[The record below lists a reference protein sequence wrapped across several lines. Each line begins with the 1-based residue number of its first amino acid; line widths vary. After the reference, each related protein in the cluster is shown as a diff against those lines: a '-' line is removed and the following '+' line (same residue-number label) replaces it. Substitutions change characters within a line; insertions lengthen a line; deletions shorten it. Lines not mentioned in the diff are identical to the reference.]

1 MKKHLLFLAVIVA
14 ALCLLLPATA
24 IATEGESVYEAQI
37 GAEKYESLS
46 DAFAQGGEITLLKD
60 VTITTTLNVTSE
72 VVLNLNG
79 KTLTGAPEEAKVYS
93 VIKNTGKLTINDN
106 VGNGKILC
114 DHKLT
119 GSTGYAV
126 NTILNSGTLIING
139 GTIENKS
146 TASNQIG
153 YAIDNNST
161 SYNTALLINGGT
173 ITASGSNYYDGIRQF
188 CNNLTAENSVTVTGG
203 SVSSIWLQNPSDG
216 NTDKNTKDVKGSVT
230 ITGGTVNNLYL
241 EPSTLFQASVTG
253 GYVGKVSYF
262 QQSEGRD
269 LTDFITG
276 GTFGFDPTATDFLAD
291 GCIINN
297 STANTWVV
305 YAEAAAKVGDVL
317 YGSLADAIAAAT
329 DGQEVKL
336 LKDISG
342 SGIIIDKSILVD
354 FCGYT
359 YTLTEPPVGSS
370 GTETLGF
377 QIKTGND
384 ITLQN
389 GRLTVNKNYA
399 TNYAILIQNYANLT
413 LTDMNLDGTNLDRH
427 TIKDYDY
434 SYVLSN
440 NSGIVRLDGSTHI
453 TANDDGNAYA
463 FDVCKYSSYDA
474 PTVTVDTTGR
484 IIGKIEVTS
493 GLEGNLT
500 IENGTFSVNPSAYLA
515 VNKIATLQNGLFY
528 VVDKP
533 EDAPDVSVDI
543 KAEDTVKGDIQI
555 DTNAG
560 IATEDIENVQQAVA
574 DAVNKEDTKQDLQ
587 SAANNLQHDSSVVGS
602 ADEAHNALQEQDSAN
617 YNPETEVEVQ
627 VKPYLDV
634 TVKEYNTSNNTVKLD
649 IKALYDVVAV
659 QKGTGNEVTA
669 SATLK
674 EAQPMTNVT
683 TAITITIPLPTGFAN
698 DGDTVY
704 IYHTKSDGTLYIHE
718 ATVSVAGGA
727 TTATFVNDQG
737 FSSFEVKTTKT
748 ELFDFYG
755 ANVDLGNTFNMN
767 FYFQQSHIA
776 DKTGYYAQFVRK
788 YANGSTETTKVY
800 DDAWVA
806 NNSYW
811 QITYAGINAKEMCDE
826 VTVQIFDANGNAVST
841 VWTDSIQTYASRALN
856 KPEATARDVKIIIG
870 MLDFG
875 ALAQE
880 YTGYNTLNPANAIVT
895 TAHRNKAEQTV

>member
-46 DAFAQGGEITLLKD
+46 DAFSQGGEITLLKD
-60 VTITTTLNVTSE
+60 VTITTTLNVTNE

-93 VIKNTGKLTINDN
+93 VIKNTGKLIINDN
-106 VGNGKILC
+106 VGSGKILC

-153 YAIDNNST
+153 YAVDNNST
-161 SYNTALLINGGT
+161 SYNTALVINGGN
-173 ITASGSNYYDGIRQF
+173 ITASGSNYYDGIRLF
-188 CNNLTAENSVTVTGG
+188 CNNLTAENSVTVNGG
-203 SVSSIWLQNPSDG
+203 NVSSIWLQNPSDG
-216 NTDKNTKDVKGSVT
+216 TTERNTKDVKGAVS
-230 ITGGTVNNLYL
+230 ITGGNVNALYL
-241 EPSTLFQASVTG
+241 EPSASFSASVTG
-253 GYVGKVSYF
+253 GHVGNISYF
-262 QQSEGRD
+262 ETSEGRD
-269 LTDFITG
+269 LTGFISG

-329 DGQEVKL
+329 DGQEVNL

-384 ITLQN
+384 VTLQN
-389 GRLTVNKNYA
+389 GRLTVDKNYA

-453 TANDDGNAYA
+453 TANNDGDAYA

-515 VNKIATLQNGLFY
+515 ENKIATLQNGLFY
-528 VVDKP
+528 VADKP

-543 KAEDTVKGDIQI
+543 KAEDTVKEEIQI

-560 IATEDIENVQQAVA
+560 IATEDIAHVQQAVA

-587 SAANNLQHDSSVVGS
+587 NAANNLQHDSTVVGS
-602 ADEAHNALQEQDSAN
+602 ADEAHNALSGSAGYDEN
-617 YNPETEVEVQ
+617 VEVEVQ
-627 VKPYLDV
+627 VKPYLEV
-634 TVKEYNTSNNTVKLD
+634 TVKKYDTESNTVKLD

-659 QKGTGNEVTA
+659 QKGNGNEVTA

-737 FSSFEVKTTKT
+737 FSSFEVKKT
-748 ELFDFYG
+748 G
-755 ANVDLGNTFNMN
+755 ASLQTLDYTNLNLGNNLDIN
-767 FYFQQSHIA
+767 FYIA
-776 DKTGYYAQFVRK
+776 MSKLPANTENLVAKFIRTYAD
-788 YANGSTETTKVY
+788 GSTAQTEVPFSS
-800 DDAWVA
+800 WVVDG
-806 NNSYW
+806 SYYRF
-811 QITYAGINAKEMCDE
+811 TYAGIAAKEMCDN
-826 VTVQIFDANGNAVST
+826 VTVQIFDGNTAVSVAFT
-841 VWTDSIQTYASRALN
+841 ESIQKYAQRLFDWDGA
-856 KPEATARDVKIIIG
+856 EAKDFKMMISL
-870 MLDFG
+870 LDYG
-875 ALAQE
+875 TTAQE
-880 YTGYNTLNPANAIVT
+880 YLNYNTINLANSIVT
-895 TAHRNKAEQTV
+895 QTHKNKAEQAV